1 MSKTITSEWSESYV
15 HCIYCQKGAPFDYI
29 QIDFGD
35 QNLDFL
41 NVKNSA
47 YSYLG
52 FTLRMQRFLKN
63 NRLLVCTLHKYI

>member
-1 MSKTITSEWSESYV
+1 MSKTITLECRESYV

-41 NVKNSA
+41 NNVKNSA
-47 YSYLG
+47 YSHLG
-52 FTLRMQRFLKN
+52 FTLRMQRFMKN
-63 NRLLVCTLHKYI
+63 NRLLVCT